1 MIEQIL
7 AQVRALMTSKPAKS
21 SPITTLLMD
30 DTFCT
35 LLMAHRSEQGMVL
48 PEQSALVDASDRL
61 AYLHALRDGTAVAE
75 ARENCDR
82 TNILR
87 KKRAEAKAHH
97 SIDIRAALNKMFTA
111 ELSPEN
117 QPSFFAG
124 QYILYG
130 EERIAQS
137 TIPLHQPETGLDDVI
152 LIVSDMLRRF
162 PDPCIT
168 MSDRNPDTTQ
178 TSFIRVGTEAA
189 HFTFP
194 ETGDPKTGSRAAI
207 LHYEIDHPGGDMVFF
222 TTPGN
227 FGPLSEMMLDIEDRN
242 PLFIN
247 EMPQLMAV
255 NSLYLQEMGAFC
267 VPCGDT
273 CITMLLRD
281 GVLTAAERP
290 DLSGEVEEIL
300 NALEQRGVSAAERA
314 SLSDFLRN
322 VEVEDDYDWQTI
334 ERLSAQHPDLL
345 GSQEM
350 DIEMSNVFGIPKAE
364 LLKHA
369 FRLCAGDEKTAEAEV
384 EGFIEGAACI
394 ELPSGRHH
402 LYVAN
407 LASQSLYDALPAFN
421 KASGREDQD
430 LIFVLADH
438 PLDLGD
444 DHDMVSTMRELAP
457 MPEEEMPTL

>member
-1 MIEQIL
+1 MTEQIL
-7 AQVRALMTSKPAKS
+7 AQVRALMTTKPAKS
-21 SPITTLLMD
+21 SPITALLMD

-35 LLMAHRSEQGMVL
+35 LLMAHRSEQGMAL

-61 AYLHALRDGTAVAE
+61 AYLHALRDGAAVAE

-82 TNILR
+82 TKLFR
-87 KKRAEAKAHH
+87 KQRAEAMAHLN
-97 SIDIRAALNKMFTA
+97 IDMRAALKKMFTA

-124 QYILYG
+124 QYVIYG

-137 TIPLHQPETGLDDVI
+137 AIPLHQPETGLDDVI
-152 LIVSDMLRRF
+152 AIVSNLLRRS

-168 MSDRNPDTTQ
+168 ISDRNPDTKQ
-178 TSFIRVGTEAA
+178 TGFIRVGTHAA

-194 ETGDPKTGSRAAI
+194 EAGDPKCGSRAAI
-207 LHYEIDHPGGDMVFF
+207 LHYEIDHPGGEMIFF

-227 FGPLSEMMLDIEDRN
+227 FGPLSDMMLGIEDRN
-242 PLFIN
+242 PLYIN

-255 NSLYLQEMGAFC
+255 NSLYLQEMGALC

-281 GVLTAAERP
+281 GVLTASERP

-300 NALEQRGVSAAERA
+300 NALEQRGVPTAQRT
-314 SLSDFLRN
+314 SLSEFLRK
-322 VEVEDDYDWQTI
+322 VEVEDDYDWGTV
-334 ERLSAQHPDLL
+334 ESLSALHPDLL
-345 GSQEM
+345 GNQEM
-350 DIEMSNVFGIPKAE
+350 DIEMSHVFGIHKAA
-364 LLKHA
+364 LLEHA
-369 FRLCAGDEKTAEAEV
+369 LRLCDADVTAAQVEVDEFINGSASINLPAG
-384 EGFIEGAACI
+384 
-394 ELPSGRHH
+394 PHH

-407 LASQSLYDALPAFN
+407 LASHRRNDALPAFN
-421 KASGREDQD
+421 KVSGREDQD

-444 DHDMVSTMRELAP
+444 DPDLVSTMRRLAP
-457 MPEEEMPTL
+457 LPVDPTPEF

>member
-1 MIEQIL
+1 MTERIL
-7 AQVRALMTSKPAKS
+7 AKVRALMTTKPAKS
-21 SPITTLLMD
+21 SPITALLMD

-35 LLMAHRSEQGMVL
+35 LLMAHRSDQGMSL

-87 KKRAEAKAHH
+87 KKRAEAKDHH

-194 ETGDPKTGSRAAI
+194 ETGDPKSGSRAAI

-227 FGPLSEMMLDIEDRN
+227 FGPLSEMMIDIEDRN

-300 NALEQRGVSAAERA
+300 NVLEQRGVSAAERA

-345 GSQEM
+345 GNQEM
-350 DIEMSNVFGIPKAE
+350 DIEMSHVFGISKVALME
-364 LLKHA
+364 HA
-369 FRLCAGDEKTAEAEV
+369 LRLCDADVTAAQVEVDE
-384 EGFIEGAACI
+384 FIKGSASI
-394 ELPSGRHH
+394 NLPAGRHH
-402 LYVAN
+402 FYVTN
-407 LASQSLYDALPAFN
+407 LASQRRNDALPAFN
-421 KASGREDQD
+421 KVSGREDQD

-438 PLDLGD
+438 PLDLCD
-444 DHDMVSTMRELAP
+444 DPDLVSTMRHLAP
-457 MPEEEMPTL
+457 LTNRTST